1 MQASEENGSRK
12 EDASGNVGSKLRQA
26 REAQDLSLD
35 AVSAELRIEAPMLQ
49 ALEEERFD
57 ALGAPVFAK
66 GFLKQYGAR
75 LGLDTAELVA
85 LYESASGGARVEVAP
100 SKTIKLRD
108 ERQVTFWVIAGLG
121 LVIVTVTLAA
131 WWWLGSDAADSLI
144 SDSAVPGTIAPEL
157 EPASDEA
164 FAAPDQDAAPPVSEP
179 EATETP
185 ATEEPAAPDPTT
197 ADDAPEAPVIG
208 DESDSAVTA
217 DAVFSG
223 PELLIVFNEDS
234 WTEVSDESGEQLFYG
249 LGRAGS
255 SVPIPADSRLNLFF
269 GNAAGVEL
277 SVDGEP
283 LEIPASS
290 RRGDLAQFDF
300 DPEAGRAP

>member
-1 MQASEENGSRK
+1 MPANEETGSPDDGASGSVGSRLK
-12 EDASGNVGSKLRQA
+12 QA

-35 AVSAELRIEAPMLQ
+35 AVSAELRIEVPMLK

-85 LYESASGGARVEVAP
+85 LYESASGGTRVEIAP
-100 SKTIKLRD
+100 SKTIRLRD
-108 ERQVTFWVIAGLG
+108 DRQVTFWVIAGLA
-121 LVIVTVTLAA
+121 LVIVTATLAV
-131 WWWLGSDAADSLI
+131 WWWLGSRATDSRI
-144 SDSAVPGTIAPEL
+144 SDSATPLTIAPEL
-157 EPASDEA
+157 EPDIQTI
-164 FAAPDQDAAPPVSEP
+164 APEVEQAI
-179 EATETP
+179 ETP
-185 ATEEPAAPDPTT
+185 SPVEPISPDPLDDTPEEAVIEDRPEPAAA
-197 ADDAPEAPVIG
+197 ADGQV
-208 DESDSAVTA
+208 SR
-217 DAVFSG
+217 

-255 SVPIPADSRLNLFF
+255 SVPIPVESTLNLFF
-269 GNAAGVEL
+269 GNAAGVAL

-283 LEIPASS
+283 LEIPASA

-300 DPEAGRAP
+300 DPETGRAP